1 MEEITVEKMP
11 VGVFTSI
18 GAGLGASLDAV
29 KQLGVRTVHLHAP
42 HGDLRSPGKAAEI
55 RKQFAD
61 AGIAVTVVFC
71 GFEGESYETIP
82 IVRETIGLVP
92 KATRAARLK
101 ETLEISDFAK
111 ALGVD
116 TIAMHLGAV
125 PEDPKDPEYPGIV
138 EAVRRVCDHCKGNG
152 QRFHLETGQETADA
166 LLCFIEAVG
175 RDNLGIN
182 FDPANMILYNAGEPI
197 AALRQVGRHVKSVH
211 CKDAKKA
218 RRPGQKWYEDC
229 PLGTGDVG
237 MEAFIRTLKGLGYE
251 GPLTIEREYS
261 ADQAGDLAEAVRL
274 LERLRGI

>member
-1 MEEITVEKMP
+1 MEKMP

-42 HGDLRSPGKAAEI
+42 HGDMRSPEKAADI
-55 RKQFAD
+55 RRQFAE
-61 AGIAVTVVFC
+61 AGITVTVVFC

-82 IVRETIGLVP
+82 SVQQTIGLVP
-92 KATRAARLK
+92 RATRAVRLK

-111 ALGVD
+111 VLGVD
-116 TIAMHLGAV
+116 IVAMHLGAV

-138 EAVRRVCDHCKGNG
+138 EATRLVCEYCQRNG

-166 LLCFIEAVG
+166 LLHFIGAVG
-175 RDNLGIN
+175 RDNLAIN
-182 FDPANMILYNAGEPI
+182 FDPANMILYGAGEPI
-197 AALRQVGRHVKSVH
+197 SALKKVNQYVKSVH
-211 CKDAKKA
+211 CKDAKNT
-218 RRPGQKWYEDC
+218 RGPGQKWYEDC
-229 PLGTGDVG
+229 ALGTGDVG
-237 MEAFIRTLKGLGYE
+237 METFIRTLKGLGYE

-274 LERLRGI
+274 LERLRGV